1 MFNRHDFCV
10 MKWAFLS
17 FPFVQQLLIKLLGI
31 WLELS
36 VVTLKRISAS
46 PRSCPSTALSSPSP
60 SSLPRSP
67 PTPNAADSPA
77 TTAARPR
84 VPSRKASRPLRRK
97 NANVRRRSA
106 RVGTT
111 HRTTISA
118 NKTRP
123 LASECDRTNAGES
136 ECNKG
141 AKCRGGDGFLGGR
154 IGTAE
159 ACEMA
164 HQIPRHIRA
173 PHPRNRP
180 SIPAP
185 WGLAHFD

>member
-17 FPFVQQLLIKLLGI
+17 FPFVQQLLVKLLGI

-46 PRSCPSTALSSPSP
+46 PRSCPSTARSSPSLFSQP
-60 SSLPRSP
+60 LCLRKR
-67 PTPNAADSPA
+67 NVADRPA
-77 TTAARPR
+77 TTVVRPR
-84 VPSRKASRPLRRK
+84 VQSRKASRPPRK
-97 NANVRRRSA
+97 KSENGKRRSA

-118 NKTRP
+118 TKTRP
-123 LASECDRTNAGES
+123 RASECDRTNAGAS
-136 ECNKG
+136 ACNKG

-164 HQIPRHIRA
+164 HQITRHIRA